1 MMHRSRW
8 KAANA
13 GSFEGYGA
21 PAAGGVKGSTWGMAN
36 RIRAD
41 EETILGGS
49 KWKTKNT
56 ARVQRVLA

>member
-1 MMHRSRW
+1 MHRSRW

-13 GSFEGYGA
+13 GSFEGYDA

-41 EETILGGS
+41 EVTILRGS